1 MGVLITPI
9 PRYLFRLYNYYDKI
23 KKEKKMFINE
33 NSKPK
38 EKLKAWYLFT
48 EDFVAG
54 TQHLTNEKI
63 GVYIRL
69 LCWNWNKR
77 CQGIP
82 LDSNSHYRIA
92 NCITDA
98 EKKSCD
104 EVIKEFFVEV
114 RDHYQNERQL
124 QEYLFI
130 TNRIEASKING
141 RLGGRP
147 KKPSIEPK
155 PNLDK
160 TPPTLTTTP
169 TIKPKT
175 KKKDNFPL
183 FWNKITNKVSK
194 GIAEKNFR
202 SLDAEW
208 KDKPEELAEMYNNY
222 FNSIED
228 KKFAKQPA
236 YWLSAK
242 KYEDQVAKIDN
253 GTGEIYPLRLK
264 MFKQAIKDKDKSSFI
279 ESFAS
284 QNFPDVQRAIREK
297 EFTRDDA
304 IKYFNLGGRL

>member
-1 MGVLITPI
+1 MTFIS
-9 PRYLFRLYNYYDKI
+9 
-23 KKEKKMFINE
+23 KE
-33 NSKPK
+33 SKPQ

-54 TQHLTNEKI
+54 TMSNTAVEV

-82 LDSNSHYRIA
+82 KDSNAYYRIA
-92 NCITDA
+92 NCITEE
-98 EKKSCD
+98 EKKAC
-104 EVIKEFFVEV
+104 ETVLKQFFVEV
-114 RDHYQNERQL
+114 QDHYQNERQL

-130 TNRIEASKING
+130 TKRIEASKING

-147 KKPSIEPK
+147 KKPRQ
-155 PNLDK
+155 N
-160 TPPTLTTTP
+160 PPTLTTTP

-183 FWNKITNKVSK
+183 FWNKIVNKVSK
-194 GIAEKNFR
+194 GIAEKNFK

-208 KDKPEELAEMYNNY
+208 QNKPVELAEMYNKY
-222 FNSIED
+222 YHSVED

-242 KYEDQVAKIDN
+242 KYEDQEAKIEN
-253 GTGEIYPLRLK
+253 KSGEVYPLRLK
-264 MFKQAIKDKDKSSFI
+264 MFKQAIEDKDKSSFI
-279 ESFAS
+279 TSFAN
-284 QNFPDVQRAIREK
+284 QHFPDVQRAIK
-297 EFTRDDA
+297 EGEITKEDA
-304 IKYFNLGGRL
+304 VKYLNMGNRL

>member
-1 MGVLITPI
+1 MTFIS
-9 PRYLFRLYNYYDKI
+9 
-23 KKEKKMFINE
+23 KE
-33 NSKPK
+33 SKPQ

-54 TQHLTNEKI
+54 TMSNTAVEV

-82 LDSNSHYRIA
+82 KDSNAYYRIA
-92 NCITDA
+92 NCITEE
-98 EKKSCD
+98 EKKAC
-104 EVIKEFFVEV
+104 ETVLKQFFVEV
-114 RDHYQNERQL
+114 QDHYQNERQL

-130 TNRIEASKING
+130 TKRIEASKING

-147 KKPSIEPK
+147 KKPRQ
-155 PNLDK
+155 N
-160 TPPTLTTTP
+160 PPTLTTTP

-183 FWNKITNKVSK
+183 FWKDISNKLSK
-194 GIAEKNFR
+194 GIAEKNFK

-208 KDKPEELAEMYNNY
+208 QNKPEELAEMYNKY
-222 FNSIED
+222 YHSVED

-242 KYEDQVAKIDN
+242 KYEDQEAKIEN
-253 GTGEIYPLRLK
+253 KSGEVYPLRLK
-264 MFKQAIKDKDKSSFI
+264 MFKQAIEDKDKSSFI
-279 ESFAS
+279 TSFAN
-284 QNFPDVQRAIREK
+284 QHFPDVQRAIK
-297 EFTRDDA
+297 EGEITKEDA
-304 IKYFNLGGRL
+304 VKYLNMGNRL

>member
-1 MGVLITPI
+1 MTFIS
-9 PRYLFRLYNYYDKI
+9 
-23 KKEKKMFINE
+23 KE
-33 NSKPK
+33 SKPQ

-54 TQHLTNEKI
+54 TMSNTAVEV

-82 LDSNSHYRIA
+82 KDSNAYYRIA
-92 NCITDA
+92 NCITEE
-98 EKKSCD
+98 EKKAC
-104 EVIKEFFVEV
+104 ETVLKQFFVEV
-114 RDHYQNERQL
+114 QDHYQNERQL

-130 TNRIEASKING
+130 TKRIEASKING

-147 KKPSIEPK
+147 KKPRQ
-155 PNLDK
+155 N
-160 TPPTLTTTP
+160 PPTLTTTP

-183 FWNKITNKVSK
+183 FWNKIVNKVSK
-194 GIAEKNFR
+194 GIAEKNFK

-208 KDKPEELAEMYNNY
+208 QNKPEELAEMYNKY
-222 FNSIED
+222 YHSVED

-242 KYEDQVAKIDN
+242 KYEDQEAKIEN
-253 GTGEIYPLRLK
+253 KSGEVYPLRLK
-264 MFKQAIKDKDKSSFI
+264 MFKQAIEDKDKSSFI
-279 ESFAS
+279 TSFAN
-284 QNFPDVQRAIREK
+284 QHFPDVQRAIK
-297 EFTRDDA
+297 EGEITKEDA
-304 IKYFNLGGRL
+304 VKYLNMGNRL